1 MSSPAVELDNHIPAP
16 VTTAVGDATG
26 PDDNAHNP
34 TRHEQSLPPTDSGKD
49 AWLFLAACWAVEALV
64 WGFGFSFGVF
74 QDYYSSHLPFKGA
87 GNIAV
92 VGTTTL
98 GVMYIG
104 TPFVIALCR
113 LRPRWARWFTLGGLV
128 AASLT
133 MALSSFCTT
142 VGQLIATQGILFGIG
157 GCFAYCPSIL
167 YIDEWFV
174 RRKGMAYGI
183 MWSAAG
189 FGGVLL
195 PLLLEFLLRAY
206 GFQTALRTW
215 AIVLFLLSIPL
226 SFFVRPRLPISATTN
241 LRPFNMR
248 YVLTRRFLLHQLANV
263 VQATGYF
270 LPGVY
275 LPSYARATFGTST
288 MLSALTVLLVNIAAT
303 LGSVVM
309 GFMTDKLP
317 VTTCLVLSGVGASV
331 AVFFLWGLT
340 STLAGVYAFCVAYG
354 LFAGCYTSIWP
365 GIMREIASPRESE
378 EPVYVDPTLVFGWLC
393 AGRGIGNVVAGPLS
407 DSLLSGRPWF
417 GQAIGGYGSGYGSL
431 IVYTGVTAVAGGSAL
446 FWKRLG
452 MYT

>member
-1 MSSPAVELDNHIPAP
+1 
-16 VTTAVGDATG
+16 
-26 PDDNAHNP
+26 
-34 TRHEQSLPPTDSGKD
+34 
-49 AWLFLAACWAVEALV
+49 
-64 WGFGFSFGVF
+64 
-74 QDYYSSHLPFKGA
+74 
-87 GNIAV
+87 
-92 VGTTTL
+92 
-98 GVMYIG
+98 MYIG

-142 VGQLIATQGILFGIG
+142 VGHLIATQGILFGIG

-167 YIDEWFV
+167 YIDEWFA

-195 PLLLEFLLRAY
+195 PLLLEFLLTAY

-226 SFFVRPRLPISATTN
+226 SFFVKPRLPFSATTN
-241 LRPFNMR
+241 PRPFNMR
-248 YVLTRRFLLHQLANV
+248 YLLTRRFLVHQLANV

-303 LGSVVM
+303 IGSVVM
-309 GFMTDKLP
+309 GFMSDKLP
-317 VTTCLVLSGVGASV
+317 ATTCLALSGVGASV
-331 AVFFLWGLT
+331 AVLLLWGLT

-365 GIMREIASPRESE
+365 GIMREIASPGESE
-378 EPVYVDPTLVFGWLC
+378 ELVYVDPTLVFGWLC

-407 DSLLSGRPWF
+407 DSLLTGRPWF
-417 GQAIGGYGSGYGSL
+417 GQAMGGYGSGYGSL
-431 IVYTGVTAVAGGSAL
+431 IVYTGVTAVAGGSAF